1 MDHEPRQWYE
11 LIRAESRDTAVIRIF
26 GDIGESWWGDSVS
39 AAQFA
44 RDLDALGSIAT
55 LEIRLNSP
63 GGDMFDGVAIY
74 NTLRTHAAR
83 KVMYVDG
90 LAASAASVIAMAAD
104 ELVMGTGTQLM
115 IHNAWAFVVGDA
127 EDMRKQATVMDGLNE
142 SMATIYADRAGGGSA
157 TWRSAMAEE
166 TWYGAQE
173 AVDAGLADRVSR
185 REGETA
191 PDDSAVAATLRRS
204 AVAARYR
211 FQGRAH
217 APAPKTPSR
226 PAGQATEGGSVE
238 ITDEDFTALRTS
250 LGLGDDAAI
259 GDVLDALAE
268 RASGSEDE
276 GTEGAQ
282 EQQDQAD
289 AVAARAAAGVV
300 SLDSAA
306 LAALQA
312 DAALGRQAREEQV
325 QARRV
330 AAVDAAIASGRVVP
344 ARRDHWLAQI
354 AADEEGVTATL
365 AALHPVFGTAEVGYD
380 DGSVADTGS
389 SPEAVRGSTAY
400 KNWKVI

>member
-1 MDHEPRQWYE
+1 MPETPRQWYE
-11 LIRAESRDTAVIRIF
+11 VIRAEASGTAVIRIF

-44 RDLDALGSIAT
+44 TDLDALGSVST

-74 NTLRTHAAR
+74 NTLRTHQAR
-83 KVMYVDG
+83 KIMYVDG

-127 EDMRKQATVMDGLNE
+127 EDMRKQASVMDGLNE
-142 SMATIYADRAGGGSA
+142 SMATIYADRAGGDSA

-185 REGETA
+185 REGEAA

-204 AVAARYR
+204 AVAARFR

-226 PAGQATEGGSVE
+226 AAGQVTEGGSVE
-238 ITDEDFTALRTS
+238 ITDEDFAALRTK
-250 LGLGDDAAI
+250 LGLPEDAAI
-259 GDVLDALAE
+259 GDVLDALDDDE
-268 RASGSEDE
+268 SGSDE

-282 EQQDQAD
+282 EQQAET
-289 AVAARAAAGVV
+289 VAARAGVV

-330 AAVDAAIASGRVVP
+330 AAVDAAIKAGKVVP

-380 DGSVADTGS
+380 DGSVADTSS
-389 SPEAVRGSTAY
+389 SPEAVRGSKAY
-400 KNWKVI
+400 QDWKVI